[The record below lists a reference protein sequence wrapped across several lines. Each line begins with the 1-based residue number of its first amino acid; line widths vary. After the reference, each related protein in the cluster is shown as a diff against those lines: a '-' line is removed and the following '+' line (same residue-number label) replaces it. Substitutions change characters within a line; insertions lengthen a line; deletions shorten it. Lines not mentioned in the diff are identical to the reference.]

1 VTIFRPRTWL
11 PREEIV
17 TGERLQALADVSV
30 VPRHVRDFHQHLER
44 YTSDPV
50 LLESY
55 DDIAERDIERLS
67 AAQRLFVYTHELR
80 PFIEHIWPRLEGD
93 GYVLITHNSDYEADD
108 SYLPWL
114 EGTGAKLT
122 RWFAQNVMVRH
133 PKLEP
138 LPIAVA
144 NSMWKHGNL
153 RTFERAIARAEKR
166 PKDRLVFLHFNPGTH
181 APRKKVW
188 ETLRSSFP
196 DLPPAPP
203 PGRRFRSYLDDLAR
217 YRFCVSPRGN
227 GIDSHRVWECLY
239 LGVVPVVERSTHT
252 ELWEERGVP
261 LLAIDDWAEVT
272 PERLE
277 AESSRFEGA
286 FTEEARTALR
296 MSHYRALVESAAGS
310 S

>member
-1 VTIFRPRTWL
+1 MISLRRAWL
-11 PREEIV
+11 PRDEIV
-17 TGERLQALADVSV
+17 TGERLQALADISV
-30 VPRHVRDFHQHLER
+30 VPRHVQDFHQNLER

-50 LLESY
+50 LLPSY
-55 DDIAERDIERLS
+55 EELTDRDVERLS
-67 AAQRLFVYTHELR
+67 EARRLFVYTHELR
-80 PFIEHIWPRLEGD
+80 PFLEHIWPRLDGD

-114 EGTGAKLT
+114 EAAGAKLT

-138 LPIAVA
+138 LPIGIA
-144 NSMWKHGNL
+144 NTMWKHGNL
-153 RTFERAIARAEKR
+153 RALERAVAGAER
-166 PKDRLVFLHFNPGTH
+166 PRDRLVFLHFNPGTH

-203 PGRRFRSYLDDLAR
+203 PGRRFRAYLNDLAR
-217 YRFCVSPRGN
+217 YRFCVCPRGN

-239 LGVVPVVERSTHT
+239 LGVVPVVERSVHT
-252 ELWEERGVP
+252 ELWAERGLP
-261 LLAIDDWAEVT
+261 LLVIDDWSEVV

-277 AESSRFEGA
+277 AEAPRFEGA
-286 FTEEARTALR
+286 FTPQARAALR
-296 MSHYRALVESAAGS
+296 LSHYAALVERAAAS
-310 S
+310 